1 MNRSLS
7 QIIRTSIRKYHVPH
21 NGIVK
26 SFPREDTIFGEV
38 QDHLSQQIN
47 IKKIVITINNPIY
60 VSKESTEYASPYS
73 LDIHYGYKRQIHS
86 MDGDNCEDIVRKSIT
101 WIIANQPE

>member
-1 MNRSLS
+1 MNRTLS
-7 QIIRTSIRKYHVPH
+7 QIIRKYHVPH
-21 NGIVK
+21 NGIKK
-26 SFPREDTIFGEV
+26 SFPREDNLFGDV

-47 IKKIVITINNPIY
+47 IKKMVITINNPIY

-101 WIIANQPE
+101 WIIANQSE